1 MRTFME
7 ALIGA
12 AIAFGIPLV
21 VWVLVSGW

>member
-7 ALIGA
+7 ALIWA

-21 VWVLVSGW
+21 VWVLVTGW